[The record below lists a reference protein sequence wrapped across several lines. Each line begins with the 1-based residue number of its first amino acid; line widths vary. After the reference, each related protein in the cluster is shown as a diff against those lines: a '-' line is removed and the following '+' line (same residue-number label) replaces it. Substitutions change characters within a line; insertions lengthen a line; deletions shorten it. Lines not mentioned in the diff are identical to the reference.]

1 MMTIIENS
9 SRMWRWI
16 ANFWTLIAFALILEN
31 FRQASALGHLIG
43 PVLAIYVAILAI
55 FSAEKE
61 FERWHWYNKS
71 RHLGEIYVVAWTVLI
86 VGILLLTYLSG
97 SSYRLESEI
106 FSTYIVVLGILAVT
120 RKSKQIFLEHNELKK
135 G

>member
-1 MMTIIENS
+1 MT
-9 SRMWRWI
+9 
-16 ANFWTLIAFALILEN
+16 NFWTVVAFSLILEN
-31 FRQASALGHLIG
+31 YRQGGGLSHLIG

-61 FERWHWYNKS
+61 FERWHWYNKT
-71 RHLGEIYVVAWTVLI
+71 RHVGELYVVFWTLLI
-86 VGILLLTYLSG
+86 ILIITMTYISG

-120 RKSKQIFLEHNELKK
+120 RKSKQIFQEHLHKR
-135 G
+135 